1 MKITWHLTCSKDSAI
16 EELKKHIDGPL
27 SPAFMG
33 GSYKGIIS
41 SDDSFSIW
49 SKLDRFGSRTAIAKG
64 LILKENKGSVLEAT
78 IKVPF
83 PFSLVPRSAKF
94 YWIVVPTTIILWIA
108 NVVIMVTNKYTFLT
122 TFTFP
127 LTMAGIFIMLLGFMQ
142 MMGNDNTKLLER
154 KLRSIYQE
162 HIK

>member
-1 MKITWHLTCSKDSAI
+1 MKITWHLTCSKDVAVG
-16 EELKKHIDGPL
+16 ELKKHIDGPL

-33 GSYKGIIS
+33 GSYKGFI

-83 PFSLVPRSAKF
+83 LFSLLPESAKF
-94 YWIVVPTTIILWIA
+94 YWYVVPSTIILWIA
-108 NVVIMVTNKYTFLT
+108 DVFIMVTNKYTFLASV
-122 TFTFP
+122 TFP
-127 LTMAGIFIMLLGFMQ
+127 LTAAGILIMLLGFMK
-142 MMGNDNTKLLER
+142 MMGSDNKMLLER
-154 KLRSIYQE
+154 KLKSIYQDY
-162 HIK
+162 IK